1 MDLGQQYAGVAVV
14 LCLLGATLW
23 WLRRRGYAAGATGR
37 KGRRLQSIERLPL
50 VTTSV
55 GGLVEA
61 TAGYT
66 GAVLVPPG
74 DAAALAEGIRTA
86 LPLVGATH
94 TDPHSWGRTAE
105 MYTALLDRIAAGW
118 ISARPSQAEPA

>member
-50 VTTSV
+50 GPQHTLHLIRIGRTVAVMSCSP
-55 GGLVEA
+55 GGCALLQTVPGEESPD
-61 TAGYT
+61 
-66 GAVLVPPG
+66 GAV
-74 DAAALAEGIRTA
+74 R
-86 LPLVGATH
+86 
-94 TDPHSWGRTAE
+94 
-105 MYTALLDRIAAGW
+105 
-118 ISARPSQAEPA
+118 